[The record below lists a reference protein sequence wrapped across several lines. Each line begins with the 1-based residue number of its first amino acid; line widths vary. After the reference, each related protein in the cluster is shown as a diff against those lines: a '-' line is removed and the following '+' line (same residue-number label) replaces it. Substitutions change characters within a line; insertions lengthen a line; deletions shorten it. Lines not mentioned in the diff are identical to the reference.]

1 MAKNNDLENGWVIGG
16 DYYQQMKIFCMCDYC
31 GKPMSASEANDYG
44 TLCERCYMREYYNE
58 LAMEYVVLLD
68 YSDGEI
74 IKIKLSE
81 QETILAD
88 EAEDYE
94 EFLRTLEEKYDFRLD
109 NCCWMSTTHLK
120 ERSYL

>member
-1 MAKNNDLENGWVIGG
+1 
-16 DYYQQMKIFCMCDYC
+16 
-31 GKPMSASEANDYG
+31 
-44 TLCERCYMREYYNE
+44 
-58 LAMEYVVLLD
+58 MEYVVLLD

-74 IKIKLSE
+74 IKIRLSE
-81 QETILAD
+81 QESIFVD

-109 NCCWMSTTHLK
+109 NCCWMSTTNLK